1 MNKEKW
7 TTNNIPD
14 LKGKVIIVTGGN
26 SGLGYE
32 SVKAFAEN
40 RAEVILA
47 SRSVEKGVAA
57 KTEIEKNKL
66 SGKIVVMKL
75 DLMDLASIKN
85 FASSFKEK
93 YNKLDILLN
102 NAGIMTTPYFLTKDG
117 FEAQMG
123 TNHLGHFAL
132 TALLFDVI
140 QKTPGSRIVNV
151 SSSAH
156 KQGKMDFDN
165 LLFEHGKDYSP
176 IKSYGR
182 SKLSNLLFTYELQRR
197 IEANNIDTISL
208 AAHPG
213 VAQTNLARYID
224 GKFWFKLLTP
234 LFMMISQDQARGAL
248 PQIRAAVDPD
258 VTGGEYYGPHKGMKG
273 FPVVV
278 ESNEASHNIENA
290 KKLWEVTE
298 KLTGVTFHFKK

>member
-47 SRSVEKGVAA
+47 SRSEEK
-57 KTEIEKNKL
+57 
-66 SGKIVVMKL
+66 
-75 DLMDLASIKN
+75 
-85 FASSFKEK
+85 
-93 YNKLDILLN
+93 
-102 NAGIMTTPYFLTKDG
+102 
-117 FEAQMG
+117 
-123 TNHLGHFAL
+123 
-132 TALLFDVI
+132 
-140 QKTPGSRIVNV
+140 
-151 SSSAH
+151 
-156 KQGKMDFDN
+156 
-165 LLFEHGKDYSP
+165 
-176 IKSYGR
+176 
-182 SKLSNLLFTYELQRR
+182 
-197 IEANNIDTISL
+197 
-208 AAHPG
+208 G

-224 GKFWFKLLTP
+224 GKFWFKSLTP
-234 LFMMISQDQARGAL
+234 LFMMISQDQAHGAL
-248 PQIRAAVDPD
+248 PQIRAAVDPK

-290 KKLWEVTE
+290 KKLWEVSE

>member
-1 MNKEKW
+1 MKNEKW
-7 TTNNIPD
+7 TTDNIPD
-14 LKGKVIIVTGGN
+14 LQGKIIIVTGGN

-47 SRSVEKGVAA
+47 SRSVEKGEAA
-57 KTEIEKNKL
+57 KTEIEKNNPI
-66 SGKIVVMKL
+66 GRIVVMQL
-75 DLMDLASIKN
+75 DLMDLASIKS
-85 FASSFKEK
+85 FAAKFKEK

-132 TALLFDVI
+132 TALLFDLIV
-140 QKTPGSRIVNV
+140 KTSKSRIVNV

-156 KQGKMDFDN
+156 KQGQMDFNN
-165 LLFEHGKDYSP
+165 LLFENGKDYSP

-182 SKLSNLLFTYELQRR
+182 SKLSNLLFTYELQRQ
-197 IEANNIDTISL
+197 IDTKGIDAL
-208 AAHPG
+208 AVASHPG
-213 VAQTNLARYID
+213 VAQTNLARYLE
-224 GKFWFKLLTP
+224 GKWWFKLLTP
-234 LFMMISQDQARGAL
+234 IFMLISQDQAHGAL

-258 VTGGEYYGPHKGMKG
+258 VKGGEYYGPHKGMKG
-273 FPVVV
+273 FPVIV
-278 ESNEASHNIENA
+278 ESNEASHKLEDA
-290 KKLWEVTE
+290 KKLWEVSQQ
-298 KLTGVTFHFKK
+298 LTGIRFNLP